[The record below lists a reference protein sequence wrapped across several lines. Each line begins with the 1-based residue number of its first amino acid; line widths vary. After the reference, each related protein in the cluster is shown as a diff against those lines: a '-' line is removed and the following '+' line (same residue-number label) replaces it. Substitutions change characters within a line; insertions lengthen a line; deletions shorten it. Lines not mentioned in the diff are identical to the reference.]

1 MEDIG
6 IGDIDATAELIAIA
20 TYPELRRVL
29 GGNSAALDYALMLS
43 CGAVKDRTADH
54 LHSIAEREP
63 IQDGRFDSLER
74 ASDDALVAVITSQC
88 RHWSHCARAAS
99 LLIQRYEAVT
109 AATRLRKLAPVFDGF
124 RDLGAPDPLVTA
136 CQSYAARER
145 DAYSLYVLVAWSFH
159 AASLD
164 QVKVRCHELTQ
175 PALIDGIPE
184 YAFDPHHTRA
194 GRRAVELWQRTYLA
208 PPPWTARQIGMAL
221 WNVEAAA
228 CDRTLDWPMGRD
240 ILRRAYRADFVSKGV
255 TEDQHDALY
264 LWVIRENSAL
274 TCARRAAWRSAKLT
288 WVTQGAEIG

>member
-6 IGDIDATAELIAIA
+6 IGDIDAAGELTAIGAH
-20 TYPELRRVL
+20 PELRRVL
-29 GGNSAALDYALMLS
+29 DGNIAALNYALTRG

-54 LHSIAEREP
+54 LPSIAEREP
-63 IQDGRFDSLER
+63 ITDGRFDSLKN

-88 RHWSHCARAAS
+88 QHWSHCARATS

-109 AATRLRKLAPVFDGF
+109 AATRLRKLAAVFDGF
-124 RDLGAPDPLVTA
+124 RDLGAPDLLVTA

-145 DAYSLYVLVAWSFH
+145 IAYSLYVLVAWSFH
-159 AASLD
+159 AASSA
-164 QVKVRCHELTQ
+164 QVKVRRHELTQ
-175 PALIDGIPE
+175 PAPIDGMPE

-208 PPPWTARQIGMAL
+208 PPPWTPRQIGMAL

-228 CDRTLDWPMGRD
+228 CDRTLDWPMGQD
-240 ILRRAYRADFVSKGV
+240 IRRRAYRADLLSQGV

-264 LWVIRENSAL
+264 LWVIREHSAL
-274 TCARRAAWRSAKLT
+274 TCARRAAWRSAKLQC
-288 WVTQGAEIG
+288 VTPRAEIE